1 MSGKWATFNDEQ
13 HAPAFS
19 AFLDKLHQTETA
31 KKHPVFKKE
40 VSDWLTRLVDDSSL
54 REKTFSIAIDATASC
69 EDQVTF
75 TYHQMKNAERTHS
88 AESGKYDNNLPEL
101 VDIGREN
108 FRLEQLEDIAREK
121 IQQLNAKD
129 SAEVDDIEVF
139 LGYQNRLRD
148 TLELTTVTPEMRF
161 FGASDITE
169 DDLLQAEAS
178 VKASENDTFPTWF
191 AQWGAWHKTVGRIA
205 PDEWEKANDDKHQ
218 HYEKTFSTLV
228 ETKLKP
234 SRLENNDDAIR
245 KIGVEALKETEK
257 TVFESMTNR
266 ILTKKHIS
274 DLFTPRWAR

>member
-1 MSGKWATFNDEQ
+1 M
-13 HAPAFS
+13 
-19 AFLDKLHQTETA
+19 
-31 KKHPVFKKE
+31 
-40 VSDWLTRLVDDSSL
+40 
-54 REKTFSIAIDATASC
+54 
-69 EDQVTF
+69 TF

-108 FRLEQLEDIAREK
+108 FRLKQLEDIAREK

-129 SAEVDDIEVF
+129 SAEVDDTEVF

-148 TLELTTVTPEMRF
+148 TLELTTITPEMRF
-161 FGASDITE
+161 FEASDITE
-169 DDLLQAEAS
+169 DDLLQAETS
-178 VKASENDTFPTWF
+178 VKASENDTFLTWF
-191 AQWGAWHKTVGRIA
+191 AQWDTWHKTVERIA

-274 DLFTPRWAR
+274 DLFTPRWTR